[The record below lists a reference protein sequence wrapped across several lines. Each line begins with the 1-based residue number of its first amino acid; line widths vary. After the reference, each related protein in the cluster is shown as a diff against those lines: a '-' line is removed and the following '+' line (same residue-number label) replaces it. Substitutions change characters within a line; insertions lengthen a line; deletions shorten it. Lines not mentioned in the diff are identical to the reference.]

1 MNTWIVASANLDLV
15 HSIFNA
21 WERGDYSSAEWAHP
35 EMEYVFVDG
44 PSPGRWKGQ
53 REGSRDFLGAW
64 EDFRIE
70 AEEFLELDSER
81 VLALTRFKGRG
92 KRSGL
97 ELEKMRAEGA
107 TVFHIRGGKVV
118 KRVSYFNRERALAD
132 LGLSSET
139 QTSRS

>member
-1 MNTWIVASANLDLV
+1 
-15 HSIFNA
+15 
-21 WERGDYSSAEWAHP
+21 
-35 EMEYVFVDG
+35 MEYVFVDG
-44 PSPGRWKGQ
+44 PSRGRQKGQ

-64 EDFRIE
+64 EEFRIE
-70 AEEFLELDSER
+70 AEEFRELDSER

-107 TVFHIRGGKVV
+107 TVFHIRGGRVV

>member
-1 MNTWIVASANLDLV
+1 VASANVDLV
-15 HSIFNA
+15 RSIFRA

-35 EMEYVFVDG
+35 DMEYVFADG

-70 AEEFLELDSER
+70 AEEFRELDSER

-97 ELEKMRAEGA
+97 ELGKMRAEGA
-107 TVFHIRGGKVV
+107 TVFHIRDGKVV

-132 LGLSSET
+132 LGLASET
-139 QTSRS
+139 DLPDP